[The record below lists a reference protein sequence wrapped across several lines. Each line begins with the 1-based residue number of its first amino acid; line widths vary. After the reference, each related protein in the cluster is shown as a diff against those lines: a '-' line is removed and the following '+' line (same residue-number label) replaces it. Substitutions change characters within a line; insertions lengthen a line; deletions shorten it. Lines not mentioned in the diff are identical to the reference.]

1 MRFVAGFTGLARAI
15 AFHRHRQNHG
25 GPLDLFTGRGV
36 GRVDFV
42 RIMSTAIEVHDVF
55 VAEVFYQL
63 QRLGVF
69 PEEVFPGVGTA
80 IELAVLQLAIADLI
94 HDLLQVAAL
103 VAFDQRI
110 PLSAPHDLD
119 HVPSGTAEHAFQFLN
134 NFAVTPDRAIQS
146 LQVAV
151 DHEVQIA
158 ETFTPRQR
166 DGSKGFGLVTLSVAE
181 KAPDLAIAVIH
192 QTALALVL
200 HHVGL
205 VDRLNRSKAHR
216 HRGELPVV
224 RHQPWMWI
232 RREALPAHFATEILE
247 LGLTDHPFKV

>member
-1 MRFVAGFTGLARAI
+1 M
-15 AFHRHRQNHG
+15 
-25 GPLDLFTGRGV
+25 
-36 GRVDFV
+36 
-42 RIMSTAIEVHDVF
+42 
-55 VAEVFYQL
+55 
-63 QRLGVF
+63 F
-69 PEEVFPGVGTA
+69 PEEVLPGVGTA

-103 VAFDQRI
+103 VAFYQRI

-119 HVPSGTAEHAFQFLN
+119 HVPSSTAEHPFQFLN
-134 NFAVTPDRAIQS
+134 NFAVPPNRPIQS

-166 DGSKGFGLVTLSVAE
+166 NGSKGFGLVTLSVAE
-181 KAPDLAIAVIH
+181 KAPDFAIAVIH

-232 RREALPAHFATEILE
+232 RREALPAHFAPEILE
-247 LGLTDHPFKV
+247 LGLTDHPFEV

>member
-1 MRFVAGFTGLARAI
+1 MRFIAGFAGFTCPI
-15 AFHRHRQNHG
+15 AFYRHCQNHG

-42 RIMSTAIEVHDVF
+42 RIMSTSIEVHDVF

-69 PEEVFPGVGTA
+69 PEEVLPGVGTA

-134 NFAVTPDRAIQS
+134 NFAIP
-146 LQVAV
+146 
-151 DHEVQIA
+151 
-158 ETFTPRQR
+158 P
-166 DGSKGFGLVTLSVAE
+166 
-181 KAPDLAIAVIH
+181 
-192 QTALALVL
+192 
-200 HHVGL
+200 
-205 VDRLNRSKAHR
+205 NR
-216 HRGELPVV
+216 P
-224 RHQPWMWI
+224 I
-232 RREALPAHFATEILE
+232 
-247 LGLTDHPFKV
+247 